1 MNREQLEHVVRAAA
15 TVAGV
20 DDVVVLGSQAVLA
33 TIDDWHL
40 PHEVTRSIEADIA
53 IDHEIA
59 PVSLGVD
66 RADLAL
72 LIEGALGEGS
82 QFHATH
88 GYYAEGVE
96 LEVAVLADGWRE
108 RLVPL
113 ICETGSAPKVGWCL
127 SVADVWVAKAAAA
140 RTKDYEFCQALA
152 ANGFVDRQVVDMLSA
167 SVRPPHRA
175 AVDRVIARSF
185 G

>member
-1 MNREQLEHVVRAAA
+1 MNRAQLEHVVRAAA
-15 TVAGV
+15 TVAGL

-33 TIDDWHL
+33 TIDDWDL

-53 IDHEIA
+53 IDHELA
-59 PVSLGVD
+59 SVSLGVD

-113 ICETGSAPKVGWCL
+113 ICETSSGPKVGWCL
-127 SVADVWVAKAAAA
+127 SVADVWIAKAAAA
-140 RTKDYEFCQALA
+140 RTKDYEFCRALA
-152 ANGFVDRQVVDMLSA
+152 VNGFVERHVVDRLAA
-167 SVRPPHRA
+167 SVRPPHRSA
-175 AVDRVIARSF
+175 IDRVIARSF
-185 G
+185 S

>member
-1 MNREQLEHVVRAAA
+1 MNREQLAHVVRAAA
-15 TVAGV
+15 NVAGV

-33 TIDDWHL
+33 TIDDRDL

-53 IDHEIA
+53 IDYEIA
-59 PVSLGVD
+59 RVSLGVD
-66 RADLAL
+66 RAELAL
-72 LIEGALGEGS
+72 LIEGSLGEGS

-113 ICETGSAPKVGWCL
+113 VSETASGPKVGWCL
-127 SVADVWVAKAAAA
+127 SVPDVWIAKAAAG
-140 RTKDYEFCQALA
+140 RTKDYEFCQALVVA
-152 ANGFVDRQVVDMLSA
+152 GLVGRDDIDRLA
-167 SVRPPHRA
+167 GSVGVSHRTSI
-175 AVDRVIARSF
+175 DRVVARSF
-185 G
+185 S